1 MKKALMLLMT
11 AWLMLGC
18 GEEKEKEQTY
28 FLQGAWL
35 LQQAVY
41 PSSGETE
48 HYSIEGEGTFCLL
61 YAPDSTLYGCKM
73 ATTPSGLVIVPRRV
87 CSVTLINKGGGE
99 WLYLEDCDPHPLTIS
114 NDTTITIQSNGILYS
129 WVRADDLYQE
139 WGADMCE
146 IIAKD
151 MERIGTGNNNYVL
164 SVKERQQKNYIQW
177 LITGFGLV
185 IILAVANYVVSRRRR
200 QQMELQLQQI
210 REVKEARPLSV
221 KQAIESVETAFFA
234 SDEYQA
240 LQHRMS
246 TGQRLKEEDW
256 QSIEQQIKK
265 VYPGFSSQLRNLHT
279 MSELEYQVCLLIK
292 LRIAP
297 SDIATILAR
306 DASTISTVRS
316 RLYQKVFGKKG
327 GTKEWD
333 DFLLSMGT

>member
-11 AWLMLGC
+11 AWLVLGC
-18 GEEKEKEQTY
+18 GDGTEKEQTY
-28 FLQGAWL
+28 FLQGAWVL
-35 LQQAVY
+35 RQVVF
-41 PSSGETE
+41 PSSGECE
-48 HYSIEGEGTFCLL
+48 HFSIEGEGTYCLL
-61 YAPDSTLYGCKM
+61 YDRDSTLYECKI
-73 ATTPSGLVIVPRRV
+73 ATTPSGLVIVPREK

-99 WLYLEDCDPHPLTIS
+99 WLYLEDSDPHPLTIS
-114 NDTTITIQSNGILYS
+114 NDTIITIQHSGILYS
-129 WVRADDLYQE
+129 WVRADDLYKE

-151 MERIGTGNNNYVL
+151 LECTATGNNNYVL

-177 LITGFGLV
+177 LITGSGLV

-200 QQMELQLQQI
+200 QQMQLQLQQI
-210 REVKEARPLSV
+210 REVKEERPLSV
-221 KQAIESVETAFFA
+221 KQAIESVETAYFA
-234 SDEYQA
+234 SDEYQT

-256 QSIEQQIKK
+256 LSIEQQIKK
-265 VYPGFSSQLRNLHT
+265 VYPGFSSQLRNLHA

-292 LRIAP
+292 LRMAP
-297 SDIATILAR
+297 SDIATVLAR

-316 RLYQKVFGKKG
+316 RLFQKVFGRKG

-333 DFLLSMGT
+333 DFILSIGT